1 MPAARRPKAE
11 ASGSGPGP
19 GSAALAAARRS
30 ASSSSSTAPALD
42 ATSTVPLPLPVLL
55 QHLTS
60 HHTLRLAEALPIAG
74 GLVRAKLHAP
84 RELCSLSPMAL
95 QDAGIAKDDE
105 EKQRRVCAVFGRGK
119 VSVRRIAALP
129 GAELRHSARWPSQSC
144 PSRLTMLPLHA
155 STAPPRR

>member
-19 GSAALAAARRS
+19 GSVALAAARRS

-84 RELCSLSPMAL
+84 RELCALSPMAL

-119 VSVRRIAALP
+119 VRVQRIVVLAD
-129 GAELRHSARWPSQSC
+129 AELKHSARWPSQSC
-144 PSRLTMLPLHA
+144 PSR
-155 STAPPRR
+155 